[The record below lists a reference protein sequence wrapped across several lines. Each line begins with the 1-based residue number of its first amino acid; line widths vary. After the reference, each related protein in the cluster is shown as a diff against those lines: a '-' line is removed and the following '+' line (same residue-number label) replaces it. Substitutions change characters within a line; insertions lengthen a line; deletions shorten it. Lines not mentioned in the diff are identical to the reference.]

1 MRPYVKALHARKL
14 PASAIDLPRS
24 KAERAV
30 PVFIEKDPAGAIA
43 GGHSY
48 GGRVASMAAVEIRYK
63 ALILLSYPLHRP
75 GHPEDLRTEHW
86 PKIRCPVLLLSGEA
100 DPFAR
105 VELLRASVRLLP
117 QGGAGDLSPGWSRP
131 ALRDRCRDGP
141 GRGIRARL
149 ETLTMCTAPGD
160 DQGPRPAAAAK
171 EEERTLRAGDG
182 AALREFVALPATGF
196 RRGAVLLIHDIWGYT
211 DFYKDLARRI
221 RGHGQ

>member
-1 MRPYVKALHARKL
+1 VQASKPPAIFLAHGASGDATSMRPYVKALQARKL

-30 PVFIEKDPAGAIA
+30 PVFIEKVPAGAIA

-86 PKIRCPVLLLSGEA
+86 PKIRCPVLILSGEA

-105 VELLRASVRLLP
+105 VELLRAAVRLLP
-117 QGGAGDLSPGWSRP
+117 QAELV
-131 ALRDRCRDGP
+131 
-141 GRGIRARL
+141 
-149 ETLTMCTAPGD
+149 TF
-160 DQGPRPAAAAK
+160 PR
-171 EEERTLRAGDG
+171 
-182 AALREFVALPATGF
+182 V
-196 RRGAVLLIHDIWGYT
+196 
-211 DFYKDLARRI
+211 
-221 RGHGQ
+221 GHGLLSVIDAAMDRVAEFLRGLKP

>member
-1 MRPYVKALHARKL
+1 VQASNPPAIFLAHGASGDATSMRPYVNALQARKL

-30 PVFIEKDPAGAIA
+30 PVFIEKVPAGAIA

-86 PKIRCPVLLLSGEA
+86 PKIRCPVLILSGEA

-105 VELLRASVRLLP
+105 VELLRAAVRLLP
-117 QGGAGDLSPGWSRP
+117 QAELVTFPRVGHGLLSVID
-131 ALRDRCRDGP
+131 AAMDRV
-141 GRGIRARL
+141 A
-149 ETLTMCTAPGD
+149 
-160 DQGPRPAAAAK
+160 
-171 EEERTLRAGDG
+171 
-182 AALREFVALPATGF
+182 EFV
-196 RRGAVLLIHDIWGYT
+196 RGL
-211 DFYKDLARRI
+211 KP
-221 RGHGQ
+221 